1 MTLKKEYVRDS
12 TKQTIGSVTTGFDD
26 TSSVVRDNSG
36 NTLGRTSDRFSNTR
50 DNSGKLVSSNTPDPG
65 LLFNRKK

>member
-1 MTLKKEYVRDS
+1 MTHSKEYVRDGK
-12 TKQTIGSVTTGFDD
+12 KQTIGSITTGFSDS
-26 TSSVVRDNSG
+26 SSVVRDNSG

-50 DNSGKLVSSNTPDPG
+50 DSSGKLVSSNTPDPG

>member
-1 MTLKKEYVRDS
+1 MTLRKDYVRDGS
-12 TKQTIGSVTTGFDD
+12 KQTIGSVTTGFDD

-36 NTLGRTSDRFSNTR
+36 NTVGRTSERFSNTR
-50 DNSGKLVSSNTPDPG
+50 DSSGRVVSSNTPDPG

>member
-26 TSSVVRDNSG
+26 TGSVVRDNSG
-36 NTLGRTSDRFSNTR
+36 SVIGRTSDRFSNTR
-50 DNSGKLVSSNTPDPG
+50 DSSGKLVSSNTPDPG

>member
-1 MTLKKEYVRDS
+1 MTLSKEYVRDGK
-12 TKQTIGSVTTGFDD
+12 KQTIGSITTGFSDS
-26 TSSVVRDNSG
+26 SSVVRDNSG

-50 DNSGKLVSSNTPDPG
+50 DSTGNLVSSNTPDPG